1 MDINY
6 NGEVIEMKHI
16 TVIKLIILKEWWNYK
31 FGQHEGNEYF
41 FNTKWYKNKLSEW
54 HKTRLK

>member
-1 MDINY
+1 MKIEY

-41 FNTKWYKNKLSEW
+41 FNTKWYKNNLS
-54 HKTRLK
+54 

>member
-1 MDINY
+1 MEISY
-6 NGEVIEMKHI
+6 NKETIEMKHI

-41 FNTKWYKNKLSEW
+41 FIQNGIVTSWINGGKQD
-54 HKTRLK
+54 